1 MSKIQ
6 IVSRYNSDTV
16 LFECDA
22 PKGLESGL
30 YMRHALE
37 KATAARKDLSG
48 ANLSGANLSG
58 ANLSG
63 ANLSGANLSGA
74 NLSGAYLSGANLSG
88 AYLSG
93 ANLSGAN
100 LSGANLSGANLSG
113 GLKLAGTRPYF
124 AIGPIGSRYDS
135 LVAYITE
142 KGLRLQAGCFFGTRD
157 EFVAKLDAE
166 HGDNEHGKEYRAA
179 LVMVDAHV
187 SIWTQAVEAEVQS

>member
-48 ANLSGANLSG
+48 AN
-58 ANLSG
+58 
-63 ANLSGANLSGA
+63 
-74 NLSGAYLSGANLSG
+74 
-88 AYLSG
+88 LSG

>member
-1 MSKIQ
+1 MSTAKIQ
-6 IVSRYNSDTV
+6 IRSRWNSDTI

-22 PKGLESGL
+22 PESLESGL

-37 KATAARKDLSG
+37 KATEARKDLSG
-48 ANLSGANLSG
+48 ANLSGANLRG
-58 ANLSG
+58 AYLR
-63 ANLSGANLSGA
+63 GA
-74 NLSGAYLSGANLSG
+74 NLSGAYLSGA
-88 AYLSG
+88 YLRG

-100 LSGANLSGANLSG
+100 LSDAYLRGANLSGAYLSGANLSG

-124 AIGPIGSRYDS
+124 SIGPIGSRYDN

-142 KGLRLQAGCFFGTRD
+142 QGLRLQAGCFFGTRE

-187 SIWTQAVEAEVQS
+187 SIWTPAEEAAEGAQS